1 MIIFLSFQR
10 IKTSTCTFLGSLF
23 IIKLDFLLD
32 WLRTV
37 FILSHWRC
45 LSLFR
50 PIVVL
55 LLNQDWFWNS
65 FFWFFFWKFNQINLV
80 FLRFRVFNNLNVIF
94 YFISLWIFPY
104 FNNLKIWTVII
115 IIKHNDIIIII
126 IRSWSIF
133 WFLFLN
139 LFVVIFIFFDDKL
152 FLILYLC
159 LVLIF
164 IVY

>member
-23 IIKLDFLLD
+23 IIRLDFLLD

-126 IRSWSIF
+126 RSWSIF

>member
-23 IIKLDFLLD
+23 IIRLDFLLD

-65 FFWFFFWKFNQINLV
+65 FFWFIFWKFNQINLV
-80 FLRFRVFNNLNVIF
+80 FWRFRVFNNLNVIF

-115 IIKHNDIIIII
+115 IIKHNDIIII

>member
-23 IIKLDFLLD
+23 IIRLDFLLD

-65 FFWFFFWKFNQINLV
+65 FFWFIFWKFNQINLV

-126 IRSWSIF
+126 RSWSIF